1 MITSIIEP
9 CAARLFN
16 IYYKHTQSS
25 DLESLQYL
33 VEEAYKLHERLRK
46 SPKSKLGLFKLDE
59 FLLLKALRNY
69 SVHQGEFVGKSY
81 YVDRNFAQKMRLELL
96 RVCLVKK
103 STINLAINHEP
114 NLEHGEENKVARIKA
129 QLVDFDDHYNIEP
142 VIFNFMVKVYE
153 MLKSL
158 RFTIPG
164 AGFEDIEKSYK
175 YEKHYNHP
183 HYLSLHP
190 IDCDVELIKQ
200 HLTPVTSDY
209 SKGKVELPTP
219 ESDPFHHF
227 TSLDID
233 YKKLSVYEYQGNEY
247 DLKYQSQSKKISDNN
262 ELLTIANA
270 LPLHI
275 GIAFVHTDSSA
286 DVTCFNISDQRS
298 SLEQHKIHL
307 DPSFYEPSLD
317 ELLALHIYNDV
328 IFPVILHKSSLVAAS
343 ISQQS
348 SNSVSKSKPAISQ
361 NHTPVTSTKVGR
373 NDPCIC
379 GSGKKY
385 KKCCA

>member
-1 MITSIIEP
+1 MITSTIEP

-46 SPKSKLGLFKLDE
+46 NPKSKLGLFKLDE
-59 FLLLKALRNY
+59 FLLLKTLRNY
-69 SVHQGEFVGKSY
+69 SVHQDEFVGKSY
-81 YVDRNFAQKMRLELL
+81 YLDRSFAQKMKLDLL

-129 QLVDFDDHYNIEP
+129 QLVDFGDHYNIEP

-158 RFTIPG
+158 RFAIHG

-183 HYLSLHP
+183 HYLALHP
-190 IDCDVELIKQ
+190 IDCDAKLITQ
-200 HLTPVTSDY
+200 NLVPVTSDY
-209 SKGKVELPTP
+209 SKGKAELPSP
-219 ESDPFHHF
+219 ESDPFHELK
-227 TSLDID
+227 SLDID
-233 YKKLSVYEYQGNEY
+233 YSNLSVYEYQGTEY
-247 DLKYQSQSKKISDNN
+247 NLKYHGQSKKICDNTD
-262 ELLTIANA
+262 LLTIAKV
-270 LPLHI
+270 LPLHC
-275 GIAFVHTDSSA
+275 GMAFINTATTSGN
-286 DVTCFNISDQRS
+286 VTCFNINAQRES
-298 SLEQHKIHL
+298 FEEQGIHI
-307 DPSFYEPSLD
+307 DPMYYDLSFD
-317 ELLALHIYNDV
+317 ELLVLHIYKDM
-328 IFPVILHKSSLVAAS
+328 IYPSILHKSSLIAAATAR
-343 ISQQS
+343 
-348 SNSVSKSKPAISQ
+348 SNSSSAQKP
-361 NHTPVTSTKVGR
+361 TTSPQPTKVGR
-373 NDPCIC
+373 NDPCTC
-379 GSGKKY
+379 GSGKKF